1 MKLFGVYAWPASYS
15 WSPEKNGSPLPLPVP
30 RRRQFQ
36 RGKPT
41 HRAIWDACS
50 RVCAPFSSR
59 FVFFPEQSLQSV
71 CVCSLRRN
79 RLCCTSS
86 LLADRHVGSRKR
98 RHDGTDLFTSY
109 FDPAYACSIDIIHRP
124 FFTILHV
131 LKSKH
136 LLEPMADSMAELG
149 SWSINLQEPAMTPI
163 HAVSAFSHI
172 PHHHCQADA
181 GAVLDSLDFF

>member
-1 MKLFGVYAWPASYS
+1 MPG
-15 WSPEKNGSPLPLPVP
+15 LPLTPGVEK
-30 RRRQFQ
+30 RTALHCHCRC
-36 RGKPT
+36 RGVGSSNGGSRHT
-41 HRAIWDACS
+41 VLYGMLAAACALLS
-50 RVCAPFSSR
+50 LHDLCFSLNSHCKVC
-59 FVFFPEQSLQSV
+59 V

-149 SWSINLQEPAMTPI
+149 SWGINLQEPAMTPI